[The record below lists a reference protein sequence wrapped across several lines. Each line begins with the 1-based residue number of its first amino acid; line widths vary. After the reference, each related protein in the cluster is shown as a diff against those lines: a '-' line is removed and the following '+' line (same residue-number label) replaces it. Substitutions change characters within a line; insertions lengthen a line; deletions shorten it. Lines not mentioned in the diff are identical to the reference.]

1 MWKKEITQARKTE
14 LSYIQA
20 NSLSNILVIVNKL
33 NRDFP
38 DSPILKDDIVQIMKN
53 DEDYILLYYK

>member
-1 MWKKEITQARKTE
+1 MWKKEMTQKQKTK

-20 NSLSNILVIVNKL
+20 NSLSNILAIVNKL
-33 NRDFP
+33 NSDFP

-53 DEDYILLYYK
+53 GEDYILLYFK

>member
-1 MWKKEITQARKTE
+1 MAKEKIIQKTE

-20 NSLSNILVIVNKL
+20 NSLSNILAIVNKL
-33 NRDFP
+33 NSDFP

-53 DEDYILLYYK
+53 GEDYILLYYK

>member
-1 MWKKEITQARKTE
+1 MWKKEITQAQKTE

-20 NSLSNILVIVNKL
+20 NSLSNILAIVNKL

-53 DEDYILLYYK
+53 GEDYILLYYK

>member
-1 MWKKEITQARKTE
+1 MWKKEITQAQKTE

-53 DEDYILLYYK
+53 GEDYILLYYK

>member
-1 MWKKEITQARKTE
+1 MWKKEISQAQKTE

-20 NSLSNILVIVNKL
+20 NSLSNILAIVNKL

-38 DSPILKDDIVQIMKN
+38 DNPILKDDIVQIMKN
-53 DEDYILLYYK
+53 GEDYILLYYK

>member
-1 MWKKEITQARKTE
+1 MWKKEMTQKQKTE

-20 NSLSNILVIVNKL
+20 NSLSNILAIVNKL
-33 NRDFP
+33 NSDFP

-53 DEDYILLYYK
+53 DGDYILLYYK

>member
-1 MWKKEITQARKTE
+1 MGKKEMTQTQKTE

-20 NSLSNILVIVNKL
+20 NSLSNVLAIVNKL
-33 NRDFP
+33 NSDFP

-53 DEDYILLYYK
+53 GEDYILLYYK

>member
-1 MWKKEITQARKTE
+1 MGKKKMIQKTE

-20 NSLSNILVIVNKL
+20 NSLSNVLAIVNKL
-33 NRDFP
+33 NSDFP

-53 DEDYILLYYK
+53 GEDYILLYYK

>member
-1 MWKKEITQARKTE
+1 MEKKEMTQKTE

-20 NSLSNILVIVNKL
+20 DSLRKVLAIVNTH
-33 NRDFP
+33 NSSFS

-53 DEDYILLYYK
+53 GEDYILLYYK